1 MLKKLSRA
9 HLSCKEIRDQGAQLC
24 EFSKRYNAKFPPV
37 SYFFS
42 TSNNYLLIFYIVD
55 VRWEIR
61 SGFKTQ
67 ERLATQNEELE
78 NLYYQLLTEEFF
90 LNSPA
95 RIEKKAKEDL
105 GMVKVRPK
113 KIK

>member
-1 MLKKLSRA
+1 MKNFYLPIIFLQLVIITYLS
-9 HLSCKEIRDQGAQLC
+9 
-24 EFSKRYNAKFPPV
+24 FV
-37 SYFFS
+37 V
-42 TSNNYLLIFYIVD
+42 VD

-61 SGFKTQ
+61 SGFKSQ
-67 ERLATQNEELE
+67 EMLTTQNEELE

-95 RIEKKAKEDL
+95 RIEQRAREDL

>member
-1 MLKKLSRA
+1 VKNYYVPIIFFQLVIITYLS
-9 HLSCKEIRDQGAQLC
+9 
-24 EFSKRYNAKFPPV
+24 
-37 SYFFS
+37 
-42 TSNNYLLIFYIVD
+42 LITVD
-55 VRWEIR
+55 IRWEIR

-67 ERLATQNEELE
+67 EKLIAENEELE
-78 NLYYQLLTEEFF
+78 NLNYQLLTEEFF

-105 GMVKVRPK
+105 GMIKKKPK

>member
-1 MLKKLSRA
+1 MKNFYLPIIFLQLVIITYLSF
-9 HLSCKEIRDQGAQLC
+9 I
-24 EFSKRYNAKFPPV
+24 
-37 SYFFS
+37 
-42 TSNNYLLIFYIVD
+42 IVD

-61 SGFKTQ
+61 SGFKSQ
-67 ERLATQNEELE
+67 EILTIQNEELE

-95 RIEKKAKEDL
+95 RIEQKAIEDL
-105 GMVKVRPK
+105 GMVKVRPR

>member
-1 MLKKLSRA
+1 MKNFYPPIIFFQLVIITYLSF
-9 HLSCKEIRDQGAQLC
+9 I
-24 EFSKRYNAKFPPV
+24 
-37 SYFFS
+37 
-42 TSNNYLLIFYIVD
+42 IVD

-61 SGFKTQ
+61 SGFKSQ
-67 ERLATQNEELE
+67 EILTTQNEELE

-95 RIEKKAKEDL
+95 RIEQKAREDL
-105 GMVKVRPK
+105 GMVKVRPR

>member
-1 MLKKLSRA
+1 MKDFYLPIIFFQLVIITYLSF
-9 HLSCKEIRDQGAQLC
+9 I
-24 EFSKRYNAKFPPV
+24 
-37 SYFFS
+37 
-42 TSNNYLLIFYIVD
+42 TID

-61 SGFKTQ
+61 SGFKSQ
-67 ERLATQNEELE
+67 EMLTIQNEELE

-95 RIEKKAKEDL
+95 RIEQKARQDL

>member
-1 MLKKLSRA
+1 MKNFYLSIIFFQLVIITY
-9 HLSCKEIRDQGAQLC
+9 LS
-24 EFSKRYNAKFPPV
+24 FV
-37 SYFFS
+37 V
-42 TSNNYLLIFYIVD
+42 VD

-61 SGFKTQ
+61 SGFKSQ
-67 ERLATQNEELE
+67 EILTTQNEELE

-95 RIEKKAKEDL
+95 RIEQKAREDL
-105 GMVKVRPK
+105 GMVKVRPR

>member
-1 MLKKLSRA
+1 MKNLYLPIIFFQLVIITYLSF
-9 HLSCKEIRDQGAQLC
+9 I
-24 EFSKRYNAKFPPV
+24 
-37 SYFFS
+37 
-42 TSNNYLLIFYIVD
+42 IID

-61 SGFKTQ
+61 SGFKSQ
-67 ERLATQNEELE
+67 EILTIQNEELE

-95 RIEKKAKEDL
+95 RIEQKAREGL
-105 GMVKVRPK
+105 GMVKVRPR